1 MIYMILLIYVMQLP
15 YVGNP
20 ILWWKV
26 VITCIWWWEKFY
38 VIIDTENA
46 WENILRDGAL
56 LKLEI

>member
-1 MIYMILLIYVMQLP
+1 MQLP

-26 VITCIWWWEKFY
+26 VITYIWWWEKFY

>member
-26 VITCIWWWEKFY
+26 VITYIWWWEKFY